1 MSAVARGCDD
11 GGVHGIILCLAKLK
25 VEMSSLLRW
34 LPPWELA
41 SIRRPPSG
49 PAECPTCFLV
59 GLQGSLDAMLCL
71 LVCRFSDESLALVGD
86 DDVIGIIFLVEGIAV
101 ITSSCRDIFR

>member
-1 MSAVARGCDD
+1 MGA
-11 GGVHGIILCLAKLK
+11 CLH
-25 VEMSSLLRW
+25 
-34 LPPWELA
+34 LPPSVGSCWTSYRL
-41 SIRRPPSG
+41 SSG
-49 PAECPTCFLV
+49 ATGP
-59 GLQGSLDAMLCL
+59 LDDMLCL